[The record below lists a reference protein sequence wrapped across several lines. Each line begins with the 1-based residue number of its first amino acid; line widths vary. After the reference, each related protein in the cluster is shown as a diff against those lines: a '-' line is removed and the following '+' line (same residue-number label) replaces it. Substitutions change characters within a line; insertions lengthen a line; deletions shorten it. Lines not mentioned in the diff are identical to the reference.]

1 MALTQSQSIFLSS
14 QGEDVPLAVMARA
27 RSKKIRMKQVL
38 TIALNT
44 FRESVRDKVLYNLIV
59 FVFILIGASLYI
71 GELSINQERK
81 ALIDLSLSVM
91 LLFGYLIA
99 VFIGTGLVYKE
110 IDKRTIYSILS
121 KPIQRHE
128 FVLGKFV
135 GLALTLFVNC
145 AIMLAGILA
154 VLAYSRGGFD
164 AGLWN
169 VVPTAFLLYLEL
181 LLATALALLFSSFT
195 TPTLAVFF
203 SIIGYI
209 IGNFTSDLKLF
220 ADVMNVETY
229 PSLKIAQTVLRTLY
243 YLLPNLSN
251 FNFITRTSHGI
262 PVTGT
267 QVGIAVLYFCAYLLI
282 LLSLT
287 VAIFQR
293 RNFK

>member
-1 MALTQSQSIFLSS
+1 
-14 QGEDVPLAVMARA
+14 
-27 RSKKIRMKQVL
+27 MKQIT

-59 FVFILIGASLYI
+59 FVFILFAASLYI

-81 ALIDLSLSVM
+81 ALIDLSLSIM

-121 KPIQRHE
+121 KPIHRHE
-128 FVLGKFV
+128 FVFGKFL
-135 GLALTLFVNC
+135 GLALTLLVNC
-145 AIMLAGILA
+145 SVMAVGILMA
-154 VLAYSRGGFD
+154 LAYSQRRID
-164 AGLWN
+164 AGMLYIL
-169 VVPTAFLLYLEL
+169 PTAFLLYLEL

-195 TPTLAVFF
+195 TPSLAVFF
-203 SIIGYI
+203 SIVVYVIS
-209 IGNFTSDLKLF
+209 NFTADLKLF
-220 ADVMNVETY
+220 ADVMNVEGS
-229 PSLKIAQTVLRTLY
+229 PSLKLPQTILRGLY

-251 FNFITRTSHGI
+251 FNFITQTSHGK
-262 PVTGT
+262 PVSGA
-267 QVGIAVLYFCAYLLI
+267 QMGIAVLYFIVYLTI

-287 VAIFQR
+287 VMIFQK

>member
-1 MALTQSQSIFLSS
+1 
-14 QGEDVPLAVMARA
+14 
-27 RSKKIRMKQVL
+27 MKQIQI
-38 TIALNT
+38 IALNT
-44 FRESVRDKVLYNLIV
+44 FRESVRDKVLYNLLV
-59 FVFILIGASLYI
+59 FVFVLIGASLYI

-121 KPIQRHE
+121 KPIHRHE
-128 FVLGKFV
+128 FVLGKFL

-145 AIMLAGILA
+145 AVMLVGILFA
-154 VLAYSRGGFD
+154 LAYSQGRFD
-164 AGLWN
+164 QSLL
-169 VVPTAFLLYLEL
+169 VIVPTVFLLYLEL

-195 TPTLAVFF
+195 TPALATFF
-203 SIIGYI
+203 SIIGYA
-209 IGNFTSDLKLF
+209 IGNFTADLKLF
-220 ADVMNVETY
+220 ADVMNVEAY
-229 PSLKIAQTVLRTLY
+229 PSLKIAQTVLRVLY

-262 PVTGT
+262 PVTGA
-267 QVGIAVLYFCAYLLI
+267 QIGLALLYFAVYLTI

-287 VAIFQR
+287 VFIFQK